1 LYNHQPETI
10 ETYPDSL
17 ELSNIAQIISGSMSR
32 ETTETY
38 PDSLELSNIAQIISG
53 SMSRETI
60 ETYPDS
66 LELSNI
72 AQTISGSMV
81 SVVSLDI
88 DPDMIWA
95 ILLSSRESGYV
106 SMVSG

>member
-1 LYNHQPETI
+1 MGRPYQFISYCPSEIDHQPETI

-17 ELSNIAQIISGSMSR
+17 ELSNLAQIISGSMSR
-32 ETTETY
+32 ETIETY
-38 PDSLELSNIAQIISG
+38 PDSLELSNLAQIISG

-72 AQTISGSMV
+72 A
-81 SVVSLDI
+81 
-88 DPDMIWA
+88 
-95 ILLSSRESGYV
+95 
-106 SMVSG
+106 